1 MTTHRRVYRTLV
13 SWDQCVPATK
23 EISNISFALSK
34 EGVGRGTYRHVRSTA
49 SGTCVRLGV
58 HQSAANAKIA
68 QLYIATLIDQNVGGL
83 HVTMDDAVFVLQIG
97 QCIDRL

>member
-1 MTTHRRVYRTLV
+1 M
-13 SWDQCVPATK
+13 
-23 EISNISFALSK
+23 
-34 EGVGRGTYRHVRSTA
+34 GRDTYRHVRSTA

-68 QLYIATLIDQNVGGL
+68 QLYIATLIDQDVGGL

-97 QCIDRL
+97 QRIDRL